1 MSRSR
6 RPDGETPVGE
16 TTMSTP
22 SLSTPRLLYLKG
34 QTPMTANDPHDSR
47 LTTPDSPAGRRRAA
61 KAAFRA
67 RLESGDYRE
76 LFGGRLG
83 EVMAQAAEEAGVVT
97 ELGTLRIVMAR
108 LMEEEDDLEVLAGL
122 VARVASVSIQA
133 ARIQRAITGQL
144 AESLT
149 DAVTTI
155 LADLEGSDG

>member
-1 MSRSR
+1 MSDPNLSTSRLHDSSTQRLDDHDCQRSSR
-6 RPDGETPVGE
+6 LLD
-16 TTMSTP
+16 ST
-22 SLSTPRLLYLKG
+22 TPRL
-34 QTPMTANDPHDSR
+34 A
-47 LTTPDSPAGRRRAA
+47 AGRRRAA
-61 KAAFRA
+61 KAAFRE

-83 EVMAQAAEEAGVVT
+83 EVMAQAAEEAGVT
-97 ELGTLRIVMAR
+97 DELGALRVVMAR
-108 LMEEEDDLEVLAGL
+108 LMEEEDDLVVLAGL

-155 LADLEGSDG
+155 LADLDGSDG

>member
-1 MSRSR
+1 VQEVGKSARRRESEKTMNATNSSGPQIRQRQRSSDSSGDQPSRTES
-6 RPDGETPVGE
+6 
-16 TTMSTP
+16 
-22 SLSTPRLLYLKG
+22 
-34 QTPMTANDPHDSR
+34 
-47 LTTPDSPAGRRRAA
+47 GRRRAA

-83 EVMAQAAEEAGVVT
+83 EAMAQAADDAGVT
-97 ELGTLRIVMAR
+97 DELGALRVVMAR
-108 LMEEEDDLEVLAGL
+108 LMEEEDDLVVLAGL

-155 LADLEGSDG
+155 LADIDGSDE

>member
-1 MSRSR
+1 M
-6 RPDGETPVGE
+6 
-16 TTMSTP
+16 MST
-22 SLSTPRLLYLKG
+22 SNSHY
-34 QTPMTANDPHDSR
+34 SR
-47 LTTPDSPAGRRRAA
+47 PTTHDSPAGRRRAA
-61 KAAFRA
+61 KAAFRE

-83 EVMAQAAEEAGVVT
+83 EVMAQAAEEADVT
-97 ELGTLRIVMAR
+97 AELGALRIVMAR

>member
-1 MSRSR
+1 VQEVGKSAR
-6 RPDGETPVGE
+6 RRESE
-16 TTMSTP
+16 KTMSATNSSGPQIRQRQGP
-22 SLSTPRLLYLKG
+22 SSSGDQP
-34 QTPMTANDPHDSR
+34 SR
-47 LTTPDSPAGRRRAA
+47 TESGRRRAA

-83 EVMAQAAEEAGVVT
+83 EAMAQAADDAGVT
-97 ELGTLRIVMAR
+97 DELGALRVVMAR
-108 LMEEEDDLEVLAGL
+108 LMEEEDDLVVLAGL

-155 LADLEGSDG
+155 LADIDGSDE

>member
-1 MSRSR
+1 MSTRNASDPR
-6 RPDGETPVGE
+6 TRTSESEGET
-16 TTMSTP
+16 SP
-22 SLSTPRLLYLKG
+22 SVNVPLDSKSSP
-34 QTPMTANDPHDSR
+34 PHP
-47 LTTPDSPAGRRRAA
+47 LDSPAGRRRAA

-83 EVMAQAAEEAGVVT
+83 EVMAQAAEEASVAD
-97 ELGTLRIVMAR
+97 ELGALRIVIAR

-155 LADLEGSDG
+155 LADLDGSEG